1 MGPTVVGRFERP
13 VRLGWCLT
21 ARAAGVA
28 RRRMGNM
35 RWPIPRVVVAVAAVL
50 FAILVVSLVG
60 PADLNVM
67 LIVAIVVPVAVI
79 GALEL
84 PRLFHR
90 HS

>member
-1 MGPTVVGRFERP
+1 
-13 VRLGWCLT
+13 
-21 ARAAGVA
+21 
-28 RRRMGNM
+28 MGNM
-35 RWPIPRVVVAVAAVL
+35 RWPIPRVAAAATAVL

-60 PADLNVM
+60 AADLNVM

-84 PRLFHR
+84 PRLFRR

>member
-1 MGPTVVGRFERP
+1 MGQFEQP
-13 VRLGWCLT
+13 VKFGWCLT
-21 ARAAGVA
+21 ARAPGSP
-28 RRRMGNM
+28 RRMMGSM
-35 RWPIPRVVVAVAAVL
+35 RWPIPRAAVAAAAVL

-84 PRLFHR
+84 PRLFRR
-90 HS
+90 HL

>member
-1 MGPTVVGRFERP
+1 V
-13 VRLGWCLT
+13 
-21 ARAAGVA
+21 AA
-28 RRRMGNM
+28 
-35 RWPIPRVVVAVAAVL
+35 AAVL

-84 PRLFHR
+84 HRLFRR